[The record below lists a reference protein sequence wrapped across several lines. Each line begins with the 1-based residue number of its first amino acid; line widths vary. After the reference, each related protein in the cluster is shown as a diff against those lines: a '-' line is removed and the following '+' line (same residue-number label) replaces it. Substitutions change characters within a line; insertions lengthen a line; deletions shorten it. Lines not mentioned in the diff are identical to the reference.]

1 MTRLSRVVPKKK
13 ECLLGGPITKPM
25 DLAITLCPFLLIFDP
40 VLHWPIWPT
49 LTGKQRRG
57 RQSKPPRYK
66 SYYCYPRYRPLIQPS
81 KRLHASIFYLMK
93 WKPEKENLFNFL
105 SQAEKV
111 VTNLTTV
118 NVVLWL
124 MQCDSNVTKV
134 TKSSYEVPNV
144 IIVTNCS
151 FDVTKR
157 KESFARVFPD

>member
-93 WKPEKENLFNFL
+93 WKPRWKGKFVLFSKSSRNSCDQFDYC
-105 SQAEKV
+105 KCCF
-111 VTNLTTV
+111 VTQMLLKWQNHLTKCPTLLLWQI
-118 NVVLWL
+118 VVLMWQKGRKL
-124 MQCDSNVTKV
+124 
-134 TKSSYEVPNV
+134 
-144 IIVTNCS
+144 CS
-151 FDVTKR
+151 R
-157 KESFARVFPD
+157 IS